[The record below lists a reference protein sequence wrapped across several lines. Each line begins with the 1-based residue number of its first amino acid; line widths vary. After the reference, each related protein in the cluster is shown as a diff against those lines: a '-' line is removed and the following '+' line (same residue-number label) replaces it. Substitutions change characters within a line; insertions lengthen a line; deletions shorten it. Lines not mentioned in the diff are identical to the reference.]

1 MERKFTK
8 KIYLEPQKSVLG
20 CSILHYS
27 QRCQTYSVLFT
38 EITCVN
44 DGGDH
49 EVMWR
54 RCQLILAEWE
64 GVRMYEWWGWSM

>member
-1 MERKFTK
+1 MTK
-8 KIYLEPQKSVLG
+8 KIYIEPQKSVLG

-38 EITCVN
+38 EIICAN

-54 RCQLILAEWE
+54 
-64 GVRMYEWWGWSM
+64 